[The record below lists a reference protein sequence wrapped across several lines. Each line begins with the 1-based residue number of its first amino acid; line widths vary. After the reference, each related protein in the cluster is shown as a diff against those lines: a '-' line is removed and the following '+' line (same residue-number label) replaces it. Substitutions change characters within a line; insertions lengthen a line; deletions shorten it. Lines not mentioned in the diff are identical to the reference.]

1 MVHLVSRRVI
11 HRDLAA
17 RNILVGVDGL
27 QTVKLSDVG
36 LSRPLN
42 AAQYYRRSTNGKVPA
57 KWLSVEN
64 IADNHYS
71 HASDVWSF
79 GVLCWEVFS
88 LGEDPYPGAA
98 AAATGLC
105 VVTCVAGMTAEGAV
119 RAVLQGYRMP
129 RPSLCPAELYVW
141 FAAGCV

>member
-64 IADNHYS
+64 IADNRYS

-88 LGEDPYPGAA
+88 FGEEPYSGLGH
-98 AAATGLC
+98 
-105 VVTCVAGMTAEGAV
+105 
-119 RAVLQGYRMP
+119 
-129 RPSLCPAELYVW
+129 
-141 FAAGCV
+141 